1 MPYRGLFRDCK
12 TSIFARV
19 RLKLYSRTRLQHTRM
34 FGTEIAEKGPVK
46 DVCAGDSGL
55 YL

>member
-1 MPYRGLFRDCK
+1 MGLLHNCE
-12 TSIFARV
+12 TSIFAKV

-34 FGTEIAEKGPVK
+34 FGTEIAEKGPVE